1 MEPSAVSTLR
11 GGIGIVEV
19 LERKVDEGNVVT
31 AEPESKITS
40 VSGRIEE
47 TTEEDVVTFFAL
59 DAGATDTLD
68 GEEVD
73 VGGFLDLIDLQLE
86 QSLAE

>member
-1 MEPSAVSTLR
+1 MPVDSEVWIVPSAVSTLR

-19 LERKVDEGNVVT
+19 LERKVGKGNVVT

-40 VSGRIEE
+40 VSGKTEE
-47 TTEEDVVTFFAL
+47 TTEEDVVAFFAL
-59 DAGATDTLD
+59 EGGATETLV

-73 VGGFLDLIDLQLE
+73 VGGGGE
-86 QSLAE
+86 